1 MQPDAHAFLD
11 RLERHAT
18 ASAALAEWCA
28 ARFPDRTGPLCATVI
43 EDRELPPADPAPL
56 PRDPGAPMRYR
67 RVRLDWGGMM
77 VSQAEN
83 WYLPDRLPDGIAACL
98 LDSTIPFGVLLAPFA
113 PLRRAIRTR
122 FPDLP
127 DVALEV
133 QAVMSLPGRGD
144 VALVRELYSRALLP
158 E

>member
-1 MQPDAHAFLD
+1 MPHDAEAFLD
-11 RLERHAT
+11 RLDRHAT

-28 ARFPDRTGPLCATVI
+28 TRFPGCAGPLAAAVI
-43 EDRELPPADPAPL
+43 EDRELAPAEPAPL

-67 RVRLDWGGMM
+67 RVRLDWGGTM

-83 WYLPDRLPDGIAACL
+83 WYLPRRLPPGIAARL

-113 PLRRAIRTR
+113 PLRRAIRTEILDR
-122 FPDLP
+122 S

-133 QAVMSLPGRGD
+133 QAVMALPGRGD